1 MRGKKSTFITT
12 LTIIITIIS
21 LVSCFGVLGISNSVQ
36 GVSIKKQ
43 EVWEVN
49 IDKITNLAMDEG
61 AIEVINCPNF
71 EKFKIN
77 YGIKLKSAPS
87 VAQFE
92 FMIKNDGNI
101 DAIVSNIQ
109 VKGLEQYANNVTV
122 TFTNLNVGDEI
133 KHDTF
138 VQVKVIT
145 SYNTQVY
152 DDLMI
157 PQELNLDNIEIDIK
171 LDKKE

>member
-1 MRGKKSTFITT
+1 MRGKKGTFITT

-36 GVSIKKQ
+36 GISIKKQ
-43 EVWEVN
+43 DIWEIN
-49 IDKITNLAMDEG
+49 IDKMTNLAMDEG
-61 AIEVINCPNF
+61 AIEVIKCPCF

-77 YGIKLKSAPS
+77 YGIKLKNAPS

-101 DAIVSNIQ
+101 DAVVSDIQ
-109 VKGLEQYANNVTV
+109 IKGLEQYANNVSV
-122 TFTNLNVGDEI
+122 TFNNLKIGDEI

-138 VQVKVIT
+138 VQVKAIT
-145 SYNTQVY
+145 TYNTQVY

-157 PQELNLDNIEIDIK
+157 PQELSLDNIEIDIK